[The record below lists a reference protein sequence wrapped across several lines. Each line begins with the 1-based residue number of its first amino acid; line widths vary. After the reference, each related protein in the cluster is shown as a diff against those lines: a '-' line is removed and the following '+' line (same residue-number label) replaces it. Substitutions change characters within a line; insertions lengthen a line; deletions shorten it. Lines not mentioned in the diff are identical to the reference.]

1 MAGLHKGTIYLSDQ
15 GALPTG
21 TTPNHKTL
29 FTQSTGVF
37 VIDNAGN
44 TVRLDDYDLIQSV
57 SAALSN
63 DISATAVSLYQGKLD
78 LNTSAYRYTVNHS
91 TVDTSSVHPVVSLV
105 GPTSGAIVYPLF
117 ITNRQATSFDVV
129 LSGVPDATGYA
140 VDWFMA
146 AGGAVN
152 ISGSGG
158 GGGGSI
164 GVSGAGVLVPIA
176 SFIEF
181 TGTGIDSVTDQG
193 SGKVVVTISSSG
205 SSNLPPT
212 VVSASGSSFTPD
224 GLADVYDYTLTDNG
238 DISCPSD
245 LPNGGTMIVKFTQPP
260 AATATISFTNANGFT
275 WKFSNGNVPVLT
287 ATAAAIDILTVIR
300 IGLDMY
306 VTIIKNFQ

>member
-1 MAGLHKGTIYLSDQ
+1 
-15 GALPTG
+15 
-21 TTPNHKTL
+21 
-29 FTQSTGVF
+29 VF
-37 VIDNAGN
+37 VVDTLGN
-44 TVRLDDYDLIQSV
+44 SVRLDDYDLIQSV
-57 SAALSN
+57 SAALSQE
-63 DISATAVSLYQGKLD
+63 ISAGAVALYQGKLD
-78 LNTSAYRYTVNHS
+78 LNTSQYRYTVNHS
-91 TVDTSSVHPVVSLV
+91 SVDTSSIFPVATLV
-105 GPTSGAIVYPLF
+105 GPTSAAIVYPLF
-117 ITNRQATSFDVV
+117 VTNRQATSFDVV
-129 LSGVPDATGYA
+129 LSGIPDSAGYA

-146 AGGAVN
+146 AGGVPSV
-152 ISGSGG
+152 SGGGG

-193 SGKVVVTISSSG
+193 GGKVVVSISSSG

-245 LPNGGTMIVKFTQPP
+245 LPNGGTMIVRFTQPP

-287 ATAAAIDILTVIR
+287 ATAAAIDILTVVR